1 MSSMRFVAGAWLVLM
16 LATAAVARGDD
27 AGRIQAYLKAD
38 GSGGMNANAT
48 PGQAVEEWSWQTCP
62 ADGSACQPFTNGRH
76 IDTAGAPPNTVF
88 LATETS
94 TGQTAR
100 TPIWRGVPVAATAP
114 TVRGDVRANS
124 LVTPVAGT
132 WTGGWE
138 GDYDRTQLAAC
149 RRPNGT
155 ACTTLTDYEYGGDCP
170 GNSAVIDVAFT
181 GQYLRV
187 ADQTLGPNT
196 LFLEVGHSSPYGS
209 RVWSAGPTTSVA
221 MAGKIAPAA
230 GPRRS
235 ACGPPPIAAKPS
247 LNLGAAGIARVRCEA
262 ACVVVLR
269 ARGVRRSV
277 QRIRRLSKHGALS
290 VAVPARTLRKLGHGR
305 VRLTVFVQEVGAL
318 GRQVLRRT
326 VTLTPAR

>member
-1 MSSMRFVAGAWLVLM
+1 MRLVAGAWLALT
-16 LATAAVARGDD
+16 LATAAMARAED
-27 AGRIQAYLKAD
+27 AGRIQAYLNAD
-38 GSGGMNANAT
+38 GSGGMIANAT
-48 PGQAVEEWSWQTCP
+48 PGQSVEEWSWQTCP
-62 ADGSACQPFTNGRH
+62 ADGSVCQPFARGRH

-100 TPIWRGVPVAATAP
+100 TPVWRGVPIAATAP
-114 TVRGDVRANS
+114 TVRGDVRSNS

-132 WTGGWE
+132 WTGGWD

-149 RRPNGT
+149 RRSNGT

-187 ADQTLGPNT
+187 ADETLGPDT
-196 LFLEVGHSSPYGS
+196 AFAEVGLSSPYGGD
-209 RVWSAGPTTSVA
+209 VWTAGPTTSVA
-221 MAGKIAPAA
+221 MVGKIAPAG

-247 LNLGAAGIARVRCEA
+247 LNLGTTGIARVRCEA

-269 ARGVRRSV
+269 ARGTRRSV
-277 QRIRRLSKHGALS
+277 QRIRRLSKGGKLAVAL
-290 VAVPARTLRKLGHGR
+290 PARAFRKLGSGT
-305 VRLTVFVQEVGAL
+305 VRLTVFVQELGAR

-326 VTLTPAR
+326 VTIQSTR